1 MGAGLPHGAGPDG
14 GKRFGANVVL
24 QETWLAEIRV
34 KTGLDACFKFIFIC
48 FKAPAQ

>member
-14 GKRFGANVVL
+14 GERSGANVVL

-34 KTGLDACFKFIFIC
+34 KTGLNACFDYFLMH
-48 FKAPAQ
+48 FKALNQ